1 MDLIDPKRDT
11 FYLARRPHPG
21 QASQQMVREVETRY
35 SNSRAS
41 ATNNTETSVQYNMV
55 YSTVQ
60 LYATA
65 KLNLVSTAA
74 RIKLYIINF
83 IKVNDSITFLY

>member
-1 MDLIDPKRDT
+1 MLVLKGADSTWKDDPKMDLVDHKRDT

-55 YSTVQ
+55 YSTAVR
-60 LYATA
+60 Y
-65 KLNLVSTAA
+65 
-74 RIKLYIINF
+74 R
-83 IKVNDSITFLY
+83 

>member
-1 MDLIDPKRDT
+1 MVGPKRDTFYLADDRKMDLIDPKRDT

-55 YSTVQ
+55 YSTAVR
-60 LYATA
+60 Y
-65 KLNLVSTAA
+65 
-74 RIKLYIINF
+74 R
-83 IKVNDSITFLY
+83 